1 MNAVWVELWS
11 IFLRQTGLHFILV
24 MTNKAFMCLRSLMIS
39 LILPE
44 YYWTSFIGFI
54 YDWQYCGFYGI
65 NPYYTTLT
73 IMENLLYA
81 VGVK

>member
-1 MNAVWVELWS
+1 
-11 IFLRQTGLHFILV
+11 
-24 MTNKAFMCLRSLMIS
+24 MIS